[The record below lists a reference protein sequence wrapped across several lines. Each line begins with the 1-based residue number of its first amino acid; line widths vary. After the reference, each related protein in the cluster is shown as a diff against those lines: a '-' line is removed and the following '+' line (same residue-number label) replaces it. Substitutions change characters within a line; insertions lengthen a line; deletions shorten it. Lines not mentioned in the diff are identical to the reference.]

1 LSDASQ
7 IRVMIADGHP
17 IMREGL
23 KEVLSRAG
31 DLDVVGEAGD
41 GESAVEMAAR
51 TRPDVIIMEAMM
63 PVKDGIM
70 ACREIKGMLPGTRV
84 MMLTASEDEDT
95 VLRAVA
101 SGATGYLQKYCTGQ
115 KLVSTLR
122 DVIEG
127 ELRVPAEAL
136 VRMAAN
142 ARDRPSHS
150 EAEQLPGL
158 TAREKEILGLFSQ
171 GMTYAEIAD
180 AIGYRPLSVRNVIY
194 GIQNKLKVKSKQEL
208 VVHAVRGGLLDA

>member
-1 LSDASQ
+1 MSAASQ

-31 DLDVVGEAGD
+31 DLEVVGEAGD
-41 GESAVEMAAR
+41 GEAAVEMASR
-51 TRPDVIIMEAMM
+51 TRPDVIIMETMM
-63 PVKDGIM
+63 PVKDGIK

-95 VLRAVA
+95 VLQAVA
-101 SGATGYLQKYCTGQ
+101 SGATGYLQKCCTVQ

-122 DVIEG
+122 DVVEG

-142 ARDRPSHS
+142 ARARPSHS

-158 TAREKEILGLFSQ
+158 TLREKEILGLFSQ

-208 VVHAVRGGLLDA
+208 VVHAVRGGLLDP